1 MPEFVEVPEEAV
13 EAAAKSEW
21 VRFGS
26 HNPSATWETED
37 PEYKEHL
44 RTGMRLALEAAR
56 PFMHRV
62 VTNEAGLLPG
72 TVVQDKT
79 GDVLKLMPNGEWWA
93 TDAEFESF
101 VEYPAKVLVEGTNP
115 RVLIA

>member
-1 MPEFVEVPEEAV
+1 MPDFIEVPEEAV

-21 VRFGS
+21 TRFGS

-44 RTGMRLALEAAR
+44 RAGMRLALEAAR

-62 VTNEAGLLPG
+62 VTNEIGLLPG
-72 TVVQDKT
+72 TVLQDKT
-79 GDVLKLMPNGEWWA
+79 GDVLKLMENGEWWA
-93 TDAEFESF
+93 TDCEGPTF
-101 VEYPAKVLVEGTNP
+101 VEYPATVLV
-115 RVLIA
+115 AK

>member
-1 MPEFVEVPEEAV
+1 MTSEVPEEAV

-21 VRFGS
+21 IRFGS
-26 HNPSATWETED
+26 HNPNATWETED
-37 PEYKEHL
+37 PEYKEYL
-44 RTGMRLALEAAR
+44 RNGMRSALQAAL

-62 VTNEAGLLPG
+62 VMDGEGLLPG

-79 GDVLKLMPNGEWWA
+79 GDVLKLMDSGEWWA

-101 VEYPAKVLVEGTNP
+101 VEYPAKVLVEGT
-115 RVLIA
+115 V

>member
-21 VRFGS
+21 ARYGS

-44 RTGMRLALEAAR
+44 RTGMRSALEAAR
-56 PFMHRV
+56 PFIQRV
-62 VTNEAGLLPG
+62 VTSEEGLLPG
-72 TVVQDKT
+72 TVLQDKL
-79 GDVLKLMPNGEWWA
+79 GDVLKLMPDGEWWA
-93 TDAEFESF
+93 TDCDGPTF
-101 VEYPAKVLVEGTNP
+101 VEYPATVLVEGQAKP
-115 RVLIA
+115 